1 MNIYEH
7 IYEYIWIYIWFF
19 WFEHS
24 ASTNTCS
31 VEHMNASDKLID
43 NNWIYYIAGSCFLIH
58 VPKRPTYTRPHVSAD
73 IFENG
78 VISPRFSKK
87 YASIWNVFKSFF
99 APKSADTTQQKLR
112 PLLSVRCRMNDIIL
126 FENHRFRHCFPL
138 PTRKRQ
144 FGVSKNLT
152 LVTVFENLALRFFCV
167 KFIAELHPRAK
178 RVRGRSSIAKEMW

>member
-1 MNIYEH
+1 MNIYEY

-58 VPKRPTYTRPHVSAD
+58 VPKGPTYTRPHLSAD

-78 VISPRFSKK
+78 VVSPRFSKK
-87 YASIWNVFKSFF
+87 YASIWNVFKSFLP
-99 APKSADTTQQKLR
+99 PKVLTRRNKSCVLYWVCAVGWKPSFSSLFSSTHTKTTIWRFQKLDSGDGFWK
-112 PLLSVRCRMNDIIL
+112 PCATLFL
-126 FENHRFRHCFPL
+126 FEVYSGAP
-138 PTRKRQ
+138 
-144 FGVSKNLT
+144 
-152 LVTVFENLALRFFCV
+152 
-167 KFIAELHPRAK
+167 PRAK
-178 RVRGRSSIAKEMW
+178 RARAWTELHS

>member
-1 MNIYEH
+1 MNIYEY

-58 VPKRPTYTRPHVSAD
+58 VPKGPTYTRPHLSAD

-78 VISPRFSKK
+78 VVSPRFSKK
-87 YASIWNVFKSFF
+87 YASIWNVFKSFLP
-99 APKSADTTQQKLR
+99 PKVLTRRNKSCVLYWVCAVGWMTSSYLKTIVFVIVFLY
-112 PLLSVRCRMNDIIL
+112 PHEND
-126 FENHRFRHCFPL
+126 
-138 PTRKRQ
+138 
-144 FGVSKNLT
+144 
-152 LVTVFENLALRFFCV
+152 NLAFPKTWLWWRFLKTLRYAFFV
-167 KFIAELHPRAK
+167 WSL
-178 RVRGRSSIAKEMW
+178 